1 MSSSIG
7 FVCDAEDDYNFIK
20 FSESLGLYLVPFD
33 LERPVDLNPADG
45 PACYLSLVPESK
57 LHPYGE
63 PPVKIAD
70 VIDPMLFL
78 LRGYYKS
85 PYLVFGQMQWNND
98 NKSLGRQTRPYY
110 DKLVTWIK
118 SNWRKYND
126 TYVGPQAD
134 VHLQAGAKIVPVLPG
149 TATFTTIDSGDV
161 SGAAS

>member
-7 FVCDAEDDYNFIK
+7 FVCDAEDDQDLLSYARSI
-20 FSESLGLYLVPFD
+20 GLYVLAAEIGYKVHESAEKWP
-33 LERPVDLNPADG
+33 G
-45 PACYLSLVPESK
+45 CYLSLVPESE

-85 PYLVFGQMQWNND
+85 PYLVFGQMQWSND

-118 SNWRKYND
+118 TNWRKYRD

-149 TATFTTIDSGDV
+149 TATFTTIDLGDV
-161 SGAAS
+161 SGTGP